1 MWVTYKRIG
10 GSLSSERSNH
20 YISNP
25 KSENVNWIL
34 EIRQSN
40 LRFRNL
46 GSQTQDSSNFEIS
59 VAGFGASSARV
70 EVAGS
75 ARSHALSLGSDH
87 LFEKHHGSSAASG
100 VLRVMKIYIFLFVA

>member
-25 KSENVNWIL
+25 KSENANWIL

-40 LRFRNL
+40 LRFPNL
-46 GSQTQDSSNFEIS
+46 GSQTQDSSNFEIFLPEPKRRQIRS
-59 VAGFGASSARV
+59 AQGNENIHFPFRRLIVLGMLRAFGPN
-70 EVAGS
+70 
-75 ARSHALSLGSDH
+75 LISD
-87 LFEKHHGSSAASG
+87 K
-100 VLRVMKIYIFLFVA
+100 